1 MCRRNDSLRR
11 RAVAAITAVLGA
23 TSLAGCAD
31 SDPEQRATDTSS
43 TGSADEVARHGGDVC
58 PDRLPQG
65 DEPGY
70 GFGTEQPAEA
80 SPALPA
86 PESAWTCRYQPVDGG
101 PGPDGQGTAMVWER
115 KGEARPVSSTAL
127 PDMAQSLSRLAP
139 PDTANQMCTQ
149 ELGPRWMLV
158 FATGQDLTG
167 VVVDGFGCRSV
178 RLTDDPFETEPG
190 ASKQEGVVPGVLMAP
205 PSLLEDLKAA
215 HTG

>member
-1 MCRRNDSLRR
+1 MCRRNDSKRR
-11 RAVAAITAVLGA
+11 RGVAAIAVVLGA

-31 SDPEQRATDTSS
+31 SDAGQRATDTSS
-43 TGSADEVARHGGDVC
+43 TASADEVARHGGDVC
-58 PDRLPQG
+58 PERLPQG
-65 DEPGY
+65 DGSRDH

-80 SPALPA
+80 APELPT
-86 PESAWTCRYQPVDGG
+86 PESAWTCPYQPVDGG
-101 PGPDGQGTAMVWER
+101 PGPGGQGTAMLWER
-115 KGEARPVSSTAL
+115 DGEARPVSSTAL
-127 PDMAQSLSRLAP
+127 PIEESLSRLAP

-158 FATGQDLTG
+158 FATGQDLAG

-178 RLTDDPFETEPG
+178 RLTDDPFETGPG
-190 ASKQEGVVPGVLMAP
+190 ASEQEGVVPGVLMAP